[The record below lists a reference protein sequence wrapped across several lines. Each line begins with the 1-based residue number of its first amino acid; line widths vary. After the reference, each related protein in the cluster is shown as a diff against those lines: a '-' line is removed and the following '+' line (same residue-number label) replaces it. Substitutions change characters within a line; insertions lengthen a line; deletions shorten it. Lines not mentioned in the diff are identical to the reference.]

1 MRAHC
6 VLRDV
11 EPGRDLVGTEVL
23 VEEEEN
29 LDLAGGE
36 LLCNL
41 FGDAAHSPALPDA
54 IEEPARDRPGE
65 CSLAVCDSAEEEGN
79 ALWRLALQEVSSR
92 PCPDRF
98 EEVLV
103 RPGGCEDND
112 FALRR
117 CLANV
122 RKGGQAVHA
131 GHRQIEQHEAWAKSP
146 RLGDRFCAIRR
157 LANDIETVLSEEGG
171 QCLPCEWVIVGDQD
185 ALHRGLIGSTRPA
198 DEGDVQSHPSDRYRS
213 WLAGELLLVCLL
225 GLGTVLLAVTNRLD
239 GYELPNARIALDTA
253 VAVVAIIVALLAAIR
268 FLVEGRGMDLLL
280 AAGFLAIG
288 LGTAIFAVVAAIAVN
303 KAAPVAAW
311 AAIGAAL
318 FGTAL
323 FALAPFVA
331 RRVTKRKR
339 ALAVTLGIVGV
350 ALLGVW
356 IDSRVLRL
364 DFGAGPTGD
373 ARSASVI
380 VAYALL
386 TVLSLVAVV
395 GFGLRY
401 RRHGRDLDS
410 WLTLALTLVV
420 FADLHY
426 VLAPARSSDYV
437 LQSDLLRILAFAVL
451 LVGVWRA
458 IGSAEFGRAVAEERA
473 RVAREIHD
481 GLAQYL
487 FALSTQVSM
496 LESGAALDEIL
507 PRLKYAVTGAQQEA
521 QFAVLALSS
530 AAGSA
535 PFDSALKRYVDFLVA
550 DGEIDVE
557 VQIDP
562 KVTLA
567 PDEEIEVFRIVQEGL
582 ANARKHADARQVE
595 VSIIQQGDR
604 RIVRVADDGAG
615 FENDDPGAGQGLKN
629 MRARAAA
636 IQGAFSLSSAPGKG
650 TAIEVVL
657 RAV

>member
-1 MRAHC
+1 M
-6 VLRDV
+6 
-11 EPGRDLVGTEVL
+11 
-23 VEEEEN
+23 
-29 LDLAGGE
+29 
-36 LLCNL
+36 
-41 FGDAAHSPALPDA
+41 
-54 IEEPARDRPGE
+54 
-65 CSLAVCDSAEEEGN
+65 
-79 ALWRLALQEVSSR
+79 
-92 PCPDRF
+92 
-98 EEVLV
+98 
-103 RPGGCEDND
+103 
-112 FALRR
+112 
-117 CLANV
+117 
-122 RKGGQAVHA
+122 
-131 GHRQIEQHEAWAKSP
+131 
-146 RLGDRFCAIRR
+146 
-157 LANDIETVLSEEGG
+157 
-171 QCLPCEWVIVGDQD
+171 
-185 ALHRGLIGSTRPA
+185 
-198 DEGDVQSHPSDRYRS
+198 QSHPSDRYRS

-225 GLGTVLLAVTNRLD
+225 GLGTVLLVVTNRLD

-253 VAVVAIIVALLAAIR
+253 VAVVAIIVALLAAVR

-288 LGTAIFAVVAAIAVN
+288 LGTAIFAVVAVIAVSE
-303 KAAPVAAW
+303 AAPVAAW

-323 FALAPFVA
+323 LALAPFVT

-364 DFGAGPTGD
+364 DFDAGPTGGEL
-373 ARSASVI
+373 SASVI

-410 WLTLALTLVV
+410 WLTFALTLVV

-437 LQSDLLRILAFAVL
+437 LQSDLLRVLAFAVL

-496 LESGAALDEIL
+496 LESGAALDQVL

-550 DGEIDVE
+550 DGGIDVE

-582 ANARKHADARQVE
+582 ANARKHAEARQVE

-615 FENDDPGAGQGLKN
+615 FDNDDPGAGQGLKN
-629 MRARAAA
+629 MRASRRGDSWSVLAQLGPGQGNGDRGRAARGVRVA
-636 IQGAFSLSSAPGKG
+636 ILAGRRVSRRSASVLGAGGIA
-650 TAIEVVL
+650 T
-657 RAV
+657 RASGGRP

>member
-1 MRAHC
+1 
-6 VLRDV
+6 
-11 EPGRDLVGTEVL
+11 
-23 VEEEEN
+23 
-29 LDLAGGE
+29 
-36 LLCNL
+36 
-41 FGDAAHSPALPDA
+41 
-54 IEEPARDRPGE
+54 
-65 CSLAVCDSAEEEGN
+65 
-79 ALWRLALQEVSSR
+79 
-92 PCPDRF
+92 
-98 EEVLV
+98 
-103 RPGGCEDND
+103 
-112 FALRR
+112 
-117 CLANV
+117 
-122 RKGGQAVHA
+122 
-131 GHRQIEQHEAWAKSP
+131 
-146 RLGDRFCAIRR
+146 
-157 LANDIETVLSEEGG
+157 
-171 QCLPCEWVIVGDQD
+171 
-185 ALHRGLIGSTRPA
+185 
-198 DEGDVQSHPSDRYRS
+198 
-213 WLAGELLLVCLL
+213 LLVCLL
-225 GLGTVLLAVTNRLD
+225 GLGTVLLVVTNRLD

-253 VAVVAIIVALLAAIR
+253 VAVIAIIVSLLAAVR

-288 LGTAIFAVVAAIAVN
+288 LGTAIFAVVAVIAVSE
-303 KAAPVAAW
+303 AAPVAAW
-311 AAIGAAL
+311 AL

-323 FALAPFVA
+323 LALAPFVA

-364 DFGAGPTGD
+364 DFDAGPTEGEL
-373 ARSASVI
+373 SASVI

-410 WLTLALTLVV
+410 WLTFALTLVV

-437 LQSDLLRILAFAVL
+437 LQSDLLRVLAFAVL

-496 LESGAALDEIL
+496 LESGAALDQVL

-550 DGEIDVE
+550 DGGIDVE

-582 ANARKHADARQVE
+582 ANARKHAEARQVE

-615 FENDDPGAGQGLKN
+615 FDNDDPGAGQGLKN

>member
-1 MRAHC
+1 M
-6 VLRDV
+6 
-11 EPGRDLVGTEVL
+11 
-23 VEEEEN
+23 
-29 LDLAGGE
+29 
-36 LLCNL
+36 
-41 FGDAAHSPALPDA
+41 
-54 IEEPARDRPGE
+54 
-65 CSLAVCDSAEEEGN
+65 
-79 ALWRLALQEVSSR
+79 
-92 PCPDRF
+92 
-98 EEVLV
+98 
-103 RPGGCEDND
+103 
-112 FALRR
+112 
-117 CLANV
+117 
-122 RKGGQAVHA
+122 
-131 GHRQIEQHEAWAKSP
+131 
-146 RLGDRFCAIRR
+146 
-157 LANDIETVLSEEGG
+157 
-171 QCLPCEWVIVGDQD
+171 
-185 ALHRGLIGSTRPA
+185 
-198 DEGDVQSHPSDRYRS
+198 QSDPSDRYRS

-225 GLGTVLLAVTNRLD
+225 VLGTVLLVVTNRLD
-239 GYELPNARIALDTA
+239 GHELPNARIALDTT
-253 VAVVAIIVALLAAIR
+253 VAIVASIVALLAAIR

-288 LGTAIFAVVAAIAVN
+288 LGTALFAV
-303 KAAPVAAW
+303 APVVALNELAPVEAW
-311 AAIGAAL
+311 AAIGAGLIGAAL
-318 FGTAL
+318 L
-323 FALAPFVA
+323 ALAPFVT
-331 RRVTKRKR
+331 RRVAKRKR
-339 ALAVTLGIVGV
+339 ALVATVTTVAV

-364 DFGAGPTGD
+364 EFDTGPGSGVL
-373 ARSASVI
+373 SAPVI

-386 TVLSLVAVV
+386 TVLSLIAVV

-437 LQSDLLRILAFAVL
+437 LQSDLLRILAFVVL
-451 LVGVWRA
+451 LAGVWRA

-496 LESGAALDEIL
+496 LESGAMLEEIL
-507 PRLKYAVTGAQQEA
+507 PRLRFAVTGAQQEA

-550 DGEIDVE
+550 DGGIDVE

-562 KVTLA
+562 RVTLA

-582 ANARKHADARQVE
+582 ANARKHAEARQVE
-595 VSIIQQGDR
+595 VSILQQGDR
-604 RIVRVADDGAG
+604 RIVRVVDDGTG
-615 FENDDPGAGQGLKN
+615 FDNDDPGAGQGLKN
-629 MRARAAA
+629 MRVRAAA
-636 IQGAFSLSSAPGKG
+636 IQGVFSLRSSPGKG

-657 RAV
+657 RPV

>member
-1 MRAHC
+1 M
-6 VLRDV
+6 
-11 EPGRDLVGTEVL
+11 
-23 VEEEEN
+23 
-29 LDLAGGE
+29 
-36 LLCNL
+36 
-41 FGDAAHSPALPDA
+41 
-54 IEEPARDRPGE
+54 
-65 CSLAVCDSAEEEGN
+65 
-79 ALWRLALQEVSSR
+79 
-92 PCPDRF
+92 
-98 EEVLV
+98 
-103 RPGGCEDND
+103 
-112 FALRR
+112 
-117 CLANV
+117 
-122 RKGGQAVHA
+122 
-131 GHRQIEQHEAWAKSP
+131 
-146 RLGDRFCAIRR
+146 
-157 LANDIETVLSEEGG
+157 
-171 QCLPCEWVIVGDQD
+171 
-185 ALHRGLIGSTRPA
+185 
-198 DEGDVQSHPSDRYRS
+198 
-213 WLAGELLLVCLL
+213 LLLV
-225 GLGTVLLAVTNRLD
+225 THRLD

-253 VAVVAIIVALLAAIR
+253 VAIVATIVALLAAIR

-288 LGTAIFAVVAAIAVN
+288 LGTAIFAV
-303 KAAPVAAW
+303 APVVVVNQLDPIEAW

-323 FALAPFVA
+323 LALAPFVA
-331 RRVTKRKR
+331 RRVTKRRR
-339 ALAVTLGIVGV
+339 ALAVTVFVVGL
-350 ALLGVW
+350 ALFGVW
-356 IDSRVLRL
+356 VDSRVLHL
-364 DFGAGPTGD
+364 DFDIGPTNG

-386 TVLSLVAVV
+386 TTLSLVAVV

-410 WLTLALTLVV
+410 WLTLSLTLIV

-557 VQIDP
+557 VHIDP
-562 KVTLA
+562 RVSLA

-582 ANARKHADARQVE
+582 ANARTHAEARQVD
-595 VSIIQQGDR
+595 VSIVQQGDR
-604 RIVRVADDGAG
+604 RIVRVTDDGAG
-615 FENDDPGAGQGLKN
+615 FEDDDPGAGQGLKN

-636 IQGAFSLSSAPGKG
+636 IQGGFSLSSAPGKG

-657 RAV
+657 RVV

>member
-1 MRAHC
+1 MQ
-6 VLRDV
+6 
-11 EPGRDLVGTEVL
+11 T
-23 VEEEEN
+23 
-29 LDLAGGE
+29 
-36 LLCNL
+36 
-41 FGDAAHSPALPDA
+41 
-54 IEEPARDRPGE
+54 
-65 CSLAVCDSAEEEGN
+65 
-79 ALWRLALQEVSSR
+79 
-92 PCPDRF
+92 
-98 EEVLV
+98 
-103 RPGGCEDND
+103 
-112 FALRR
+112 
-117 CLANV
+117 
-122 RKGGQAVHA
+122 
-131 GHRQIEQHEAWAKSP
+131 
-146 RLGDRFCAIRR
+146 
-157 LANDIETVLSEEGG
+157 
-171 QCLPCEWVIVGDQD
+171 
-185 ALHRGLIGSTRPA
+185 
-198 DEGDVQSHPSDRYRS
+198 HPSDRYRS

-225 GLGTVLLAVTNRLD
+225 ALGTVLLVVTDRLD

-253 VAVVAIIVALLAAIR
+253 VAIVATIVALLAAIR

-288 LGTAIFAVVAAIAVN
+288 VGTAVFAVV
-303 KAAPVAAW
+303 PVVAGTELGPTEAW

-323 FALAPFVA
+323 LALAPFVA
-331 RRVTKRKR
+331 RRVTKRRR
-339 ALAVTLGIVGV
+339 ALAVTLLVVGL
-350 ALLGVW
+350 ALFGVW
-356 IDSRVLRL
+356 VDSRVLRL
-364 DFGAGPTGD
+364 DFDVGPNGG
-373 ARSASVI
+373 ARSVSVI

-386 TVLSLVAVV
+386 TMLSLVAVI

-410 WLTLALTLVV
+410 WLTLSLTLVV

-437 LQSDLLRILAFAVL
+437 LQSDGLRILAFTVL

-487 FALSTQVSM
+487 FALSTHVSM

-507 PRLKYAVTGAQQEA
+507 PRLKFAVTGAQQEA

-550 DGEIDVE
+550 DGQLEVE
-557 VQIDP
+557 VHIDP
-562 KVTLA
+562 RVTLA

-582 ANARKHADARQVE
+582 ANARKHAEAHQVE
-595 VSIIQQGDR
+595 VSIVQQGDR
-604 RIVRVADDGAG
+604 RIVRVSDDGAG